1 MSVFFAL
8 IFVPLNYNIK
18 KMKNTIYLF
27 IGFVFILSCSDE
39 AYDSNTD
46 NSNDTTSDFS
56 PSGGND
62 YWIYDVVSSSSDV
75 PEMNFTAT
83 DSIYISSVD
92 ENYFTLNANNNGVA
106 NGSMNILLTN
116 GTISKTPTT
125 LVFDGTIDVPQN
137 LLDLGFTQDLSI
149 ENMTLLNLEA
159 SNNEE
164 MFVEQSNFSEIID
177 IMGTNVPVE
186 ISGRISTKKINFY
199 ANETINNTNYN
210 DVFEAEFALNI
221 SVNGTFSVEG
231 FTQTIP
237 ILEAQDVMKMNY
249 YYAKNIG
256 LIRSETVQT
265 INLSP
270 QLTGLLEFLD
280 IPLDFPAN
288 VSIESIEELSDYSI
302 E

>member
-1 MSVFFAL
+1 M
-8 IFVPLNYNIK
+8 K
-18 KMKNTIYLF
+18 KAIYLF

-56 PSGGND
+56 PSGDND
-62 YWIYDVVSSSSDV
+62 YWIYDVVSSSADV

-83 DSIYISSVD
+83 DSIYISSID
-92 ENYFTLNANNNGVA
+92 ENSFTLNANNNGVA

-164 MFVEQSNFSEIID
+164 MFVQESNFSETID
-177 IMGTNVPVE
+177 IMGTDVPVE
-186 ISGRISTKKINFY
+186 ISSRISTKKINFY
-199 ANETINNTNYN
+199 TNETINDTNYN
-210 DVFEAEFALNI
+210 DVFEAEFTLNI
-221 SVNGTFSVEG
+221 GIIGTFSVEG

-237 ILEAQDVMKMNY
+237 ILETQDVMKVTY
-249 YYAKNIG
+249 FYANNMGLVRAETIQGISLSSQLIG
-256 LIRSETVQT
+256 LL
-265 INLSP
+265 N
-270 QLTGLLEFLD
+270 FLD

>member
-1 MSVFFAL
+1 M
-8 IFVPLNYNIK
+8 K
-18 KMKNTIYLF
+18 KAIYLF

-46 NSNDTTSDFS
+46 NSNDTTADFS
-56 PSGGND
+56 PSGDND
-62 YWIYDVVSSSSDV
+62 YWIYDVVSSSADV

-83 DSIYISSVD
+83 DSIYISSID
-92 ENYFTLNANNNGVA
+92 ENSFTLNANNNGVA

-125 LVFDGTIDVPQN
+125 LVFDGNIDVPQN

-164 MFVEQSNFSEIID
+164 MFFQESNFSETID
-177 IMGTNVPVE
+177 IMGTDVPVE
-186 ISGRISTKKINFY
+186 ISSKISTKKINFY
-199 ANETINNTNYN
+199 TNETINDTNYN

-221 SVNGTFSVEG
+221 SVNGTFSVAG

-237 ILEAQDVMKMNY
+237 ILETQDVMKVTY
-249 YYAKNIG
+249 FYANNMG
-256 LIRSETVQT
+256 LVRAETSQG
-265 INLSP
+265 ISLSS
-270 QLTGLLEFLD
+270 QLTSLLELLS
-280 IPLDFPAN
+280 IPLEFPAN
-288 VSIESIEELSDYSI
+288 VSIEGIEELSDYSI

>member
-1 MSVFFAL
+1 M
-8 IFVPLNYNIK
+8 K
-18 KMKNTIYLF
+18 KAIYLF
-27 IGFVFILSCSDE
+27 IVFVFILSCSDE
-39 AYDSNTD
+39 AYDSNAD
-46 NSNDTTSDFS
+46 NSNNTTSDFS
-56 PSGGND
+56 PNGDND
-62 YWIYDVVSSSSDV
+62 YWIYDVLSSSSDV
-75 PEMNFTAT
+75 PEMNFSAT
-83 DSIYISSVD
+83 DSIYISSID
-92 ENYFTLNANNNGVA
+92 ENSFTLNANNNGIA

-164 MFVEQSNFSEIID
+164 MFVQESNFSETID
-177 IMGTNVPVE
+177 IMGTDVPVE
-186 ISGRISTKKINFY
+186 ISSRISTKKINFY
-199 ANETINNTNYN
+199 TNETINDTNYN
-210 DVFEAEFALNI
+210 DVFEAEFTLNI
-221 SVNGTFSVEG
+221 GIIGTFSVEG

-237 ILEAQDVMKMNY
+237 ILETQDVMKVTY
-249 YYAKNIG
+249 FYANNMGLVRAETIQGISLSSQLIG
-256 LIRSETVQT
+256 LL
-265 INLSP
+265 N
-270 QLTGLLEFLD
+270 FLD

>member
-1 MSVFFAL
+1 M
-8 IFVPLNYNIK
+8 K
-18 KMKNTIYLF
+18 KAIYLF

-46 NSNDTTSDFS
+46 NSNDTTADFS
-56 PSGGND
+56 PSGDND
-62 YWIYDVVSSSSDV
+62 YWIYDVVSSSADV

-83 DSIYISSVD
+83 DSIYISSID
-92 ENYFTLNANNNGVA
+92 ENSFTLNANNNGVA

-125 LVFDGTIDVPQN
+125 LVFDGTIDIPQN

-164 MFVEQSNFSEIID
+164 MFVQESNFSETID
-177 IMGTNVPVE
+177 IMGTDVPVE
-186 ISGRISTKKINFY
+186 ISSRISTKKINFY
-199 ANETINNTNYN
+199 TNETINDTNYN

-221 SVNGTFSVEG
+221 GIIGTFSVGG

-237 ILEAQDVMKMNY
+237 ILETQDVMKVTYFYVNNMGLVR
-249 YYAKNIG
+249 AETIQGISLSSQLIG
-256 LIRSETVQT
+256 LL
-265 INLSP
+265 N
-270 QLTGLLEFLD
+270 FLD

>member
-1 MSVFFAL
+1 M
-8 IFVPLNYNIK
+8 K
-18 KMKNTIYLF
+18 KAIYLF
-27 IGFVFILSCSDE
+27 IVFVFILSCSDE
-39 AYDSNTD
+39 AYDSNAD
-46 NSNDTTSDFS
+46 NSNNTTSDFS
-56 PSGGND
+56 PNGDND
-62 YWIYDVVSSSSDV
+62 YWIYDVLSSSSDV
-75 PEMNFTAT
+75 PEMNFSAT
-83 DSIYISSVD
+83 DSIYISSID
-92 ENYFTLNANNNGVA
+92 ENSFTLNANNNGVT

-164 MFVEQSNFSEIID
+164 MFVQESNFSETID
-177 IMGTNVPVE
+177 IMGTDVPVE
-186 ISGRISTKKINFY
+186 ISSRISTKKINFY
-199 ANETINNTNYN
+199 TNETINDTNYN
-210 DVFEAEFALNI
+210 DVFEAEFTLNI
-221 SVNGTFSVEG
+221 GIIGTFSVEG

-237 ILEAQDVMKMNY
+237 ILETQDVMKVTY
-249 YYAKNIG
+249 FYANNIG
-256 LIRSETVQT
+256 LVRAETIQG
-265 INLSP
+265 ISLSS
-270 QLTGLLEFLD
+270 QLIGLLNFLD

>member
-1 MSVFFAL
+1 M
-8 IFVPLNYNIK
+8 K
-18 KMKNTIYLF
+18 KAIYLF

-46 NSNDTTSDFS
+46 NSNDTTADFS
-56 PSGGND
+56 PSGDND
-62 YWIYDVVSSSSDV
+62 YWIYDVVSSSADV

-83 DSIYISSVD
+83 DSIYISSID
-92 ENYFTLNANNNGVA
+92 ENSFTLNANNNGVA

-164 MFVEQSNFSEIID
+164 MFVQESNFSETID
-177 IMGTNVPVE
+177 IMGTDVPVE
-186 ISGRISTKKINFY
+186 ISSRISTKKINFY
-199 ANETINNTNYN
+199 TNETINDTNYN
-210 DVFEAEFALNI
+210 DVFEAEFTLNI
-221 SVNGTFSVEG
+221 GIIGTFSVEG

-237 ILEAQDVMKMNY
+237 ILETQDVMKVTY
-249 YYAKNIG
+249 FYANNMGLVRAETIQGISLSSQLIG
-256 LIRSETVQT
+256 LL
-265 INLSP
+265 N
-270 QLTGLLEFLD
+270 FLD

>member
-1 MSVFFAL
+1 M
-8 IFVPLNYNIK
+8 K
-18 KMKNTIYLF
+18 KAIYLF

-46 NSNDTTSDFS
+46 NSNDTTADFS
-56 PSGGND
+56 PSGDND
-62 YWIYDVVSSSSDV
+62 YWIYDVVSSSADV

-83 DSIYISSVD
+83 DSIYISSID
-92 ENYFTLNANNNGVA
+92 ENSFTLNANNNGVA

-116 GTISKTPTT
+116 GTISKTPTI

-164 MFVEQSNFSEIID
+164 MFVQESNFSETID
-177 IMGTNVPVE
+177 IMGTDVPVE
-186 ISGRISTKKINFY
+186 ISSRISTKKINFY
-199 ANETINNTNYN
+199 TNETINDTNYN
-210 DVFEAEFALNI
+210 DVFEAEFTLNI
-221 SVNGTFSVEG
+221 GIIGTFSVEG

-237 ILEAQDVMKMNY
+237 ILETQDVMKVTYFYVNNMGLVR
-249 YYAKNIG
+249 AETIQGISLSSQLIG
-256 LIRSETVQT
+256 LL
-265 INLSP
+265 N
-270 QLTGLLEFLD
+270 FLD

>member
-1 MSVFFAL
+1 M
-8 IFVPLNYNIK
+8 K
-18 KMKNTIYLF
+18 KVIYLF

-46 NSNDTTSDFS
+46 NSNDTTADFS
-56 PSGGND
+56 PSGDND
-62 YWIYDVVSSSSDV
+62 YWIYDVVSSSADV

-83 DSIYISSVD
+83 DSIYISSID
-92 ENYFTLNANNNGVA
+92 ENSFTLNANNNGVA

-164 MFVEQSNFSEIID
+164 MFVQESDFSETID
-177 IMGTNVPVE
+177 IMGTDVPVE
-186 ISGRISTKKINFY
+186 ISSRISTKKINFY
-199 ANETINNTNYN
+199 TNETINDTNYN

-221 SVNGTFSVEG
+221 GIIGTFSVEG

-237 ILEAQDVMKMNY
+237 ILETQDVMKVTY
-249 YYAKNIG
+249 FYANNMGLVRAETIQGISLSSQLIG
-256 LIRSETVQT
+256 LL
-265 INLSP
+265 N
-270 QLTGLLEFLD
+270 FLD

>member
-1 MSVFFAL
+1 M
-8 IFVPLNYNIK
+8 K
-18 KMKNTIYLF
+18 KVIYLF

-46 NSNDTTSDFS
+46 NSNDTTADFS
-56 PSGGND
+56 PSGDND
-62 YWIYDVVSSSSDV
+62 YWIYDVVSSSADV

-92 ENYFTLNANNNGVA
+92 ENSLTFNANNDGVA

-116 GTISKTPTT
+116 GTINKTPTT
-125 LVFDGTIDVPQN
+125 LVFDGNIDVPQN
-137 LLDLGFTQDLSI
+137 LLDLGFTQDLTI

-164 MFVEQSNFSEIID
+164 MFVQESDFSETID
-177 IMGTNVPVE
+177 IMDTDVPIE
-186 ISGRISTKKINFY
+186 ISSRISTKKINFY
-199 ANETINNTNYN
+199 TNKAINGTNYN

-221 SVNGTFSVEG
+221 DINGTFSVAG
-231 FTQTIP
+231 FAQTVP
-237 ILEAQDVMKMNY
+237 VLEAQDVMKVTY
-249 YYAKNIG
+249 FYANNIG
-256 LIRSETVQT
+256 LIRAETIQGVS
-265 INLSP
+265 LSS
-270 QLTGLLEFLD
+270 QLTGLLELLS

-288 VSIESIEELSDYSI
+288 VSIEGIEELSDYSI

>member
-1 MSVFFAL
+1 
-8 IFVPLNYNIK
+8 
-18 KMKNTIYLF
+18 MKNAIYLF
-27 IGFVFILSCSDE
+27 VGFVFILSCNDE
-39 AYDSNTD
+39 AYDSNTE
-46 NSNDTTSDFS
+46 NSNNTTSDFS
-56 PSGGND
+56 PSGSND
-62 YWIYDVVSSSSDV
+62 YWIYDVVSSSADV

-83 DSIYISSVD
+83 DSIYTSSID
-92 ENYFTLNANNNGVA
+92 ENSFTLNANNNGVA

-164 MFVEQSNFSEIID
+164 MFVQESNFSETID
-177 IMGTNVPVE
+177 IMGTDVPVE
-186 ISGRISTKKINFY
+186 ISSRISTKKINFY
-199 ANETINNTNYN
+199 TNETINDTNYN
-210 DVFEAEFALNI
+210 DVFEAEFTLNI
-221 SVNGTFSVEG
+221 GIIGTFSVEG

-237 ILEAQDVMKMNY
+237 ILETQDVMKVTY
-249 YYAKNIG
+249 FYANNMGLVLAETIQGISLSSQLIG
-256 LIRSETVQT
+256 LL
-265 INLSP
+265 N
-270 QLTGLLEFLD
+270 FLD
-280 IPLDFPAN
+280 IPLDFPN